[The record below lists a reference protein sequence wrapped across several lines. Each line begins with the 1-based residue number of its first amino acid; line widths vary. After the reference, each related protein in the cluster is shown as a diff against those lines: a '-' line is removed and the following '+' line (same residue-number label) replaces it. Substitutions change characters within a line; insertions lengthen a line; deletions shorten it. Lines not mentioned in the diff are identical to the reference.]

1 MKFYLTTPIYYV
13 NGKPHLGHAY
23 TTVIGD
29 AIARSK
35 KIKGYDVFYLTGTD
49 EHGGKIEKAA
59 RSMGKTP
66 RELADEMVPYFKDLW
81 KALDIEYDFFIR
93 TTMDFHEKRVAEI
106 FEDLKN
112 KGYIYKG
119 SYSGWYCYNCEA
131 YIPDDAEE
139 VDGVKICPDC
149 GGKGEFITEEN
160 YFFRLSAFQKPLLDF
175 YRENPDFVKPRSM
188 MNKVVSFVEAGLRD
202 LSITRTTIN
211 WGIRVPSDPK
221 HVIYVWFDALFNYI
235 TALRDEFEKWWP
247 ADLHIIGKDIIIF
260 HAVYWPAF
268 LMALGYELPRTILSH
283 GWWLVDRRK
292 MSKHLGNVLDPNILI
307 KNFGADAVRY
317 FLLRE
322 TPIGQDGNFSHEGF
336 LERYNA
342 DLANELGNIVS
353 RTTNMAVKYF
363 QGNLPAPGPITDAER
378 KMEEEWKKVEEVVDR
393 AFENYEFSKG
403 LARLWGYLRG
413 INKYL
418 VETEPWRSGAREPA
432 RTSRILLTCF
442 KALNASLKF
451 IIPVMPE
458 AGEKIKRALSSPGEY
473 KWEAY
478 DEKRKIEI
486 PELLFPRVD
495 KKEFFKE
502 EIMEEKEG
510 KKEEKKEEKNYVTI
524 EEFFKM
530 GLKVGKIVE
539 VKPAP
544 NADKLYLLKVDMGD
558 HQRNLVAGLRKY
570 YSPEELLG
578 KKIVVV
584 TNLKPAKIRGHES
597 QGMLLAA
604 DVDGKPYLLIVP
616 DEVPP
621 GSQVR

>member
-29 AIARSK
+29 VISRFK
-35 KIKGYDVFYLTGTD
+35 RLKGYDVFYLTGTD

-66 RELADEMVPYFKDLW
+66 KELADEMVPYFKDLW
-81 KALDIEYDFFIR
+81 RALNIECDFFIR

-106 FEDLKN
+106 FEKLKD

-175 YRENPDFVKPRSM
+175 YKNNPDFVKPKSM

-202 LSITRTTIN
+202 LSVTRTTIN

-221 HVIYVWFDALFNYI
+221 HVIYVWFDALFNYV

-292 MSKHLGNVLDPNILI
+292 MSKHLGNVLDPHILI
-307 KNFGADAVRY
+307 KTFGADAVRY

-378 KMEEEWKKVEEVVDR
+378 KMEEEWKEVEEEVDR

-403 LARLWGYLRG
+403 LARLWGYLRR

-418 VETEPWRSGAREPA
+418 VETEPWRSGAKEPA

-473 KWEAY
+473 TWEAY

-502 EIMEEKEG
+502 EIMEEKP
-510 KKEEKKEEKNYVTI
+510 KEEKNYVTI

-530 GLKVGKIVE
+530 GLKVGKIVD

>member
-29 AIARSK
+29 VISRFK
-35 KIKGYDVFYLTGTD
+35 RLKGYDVFYLTGTD

-66 RELADEMVPYFKDLW
+66 KELADEMVPYFKDLW
-81 KALDIEYDFFIR
+81 RALNIECDFFIR

-106 FEDLKN
+106 FEKLKD

-175 YRENPDFVKPRSM
+175 YKNNPDFVKPKSM

-202 LSITRTTIN
+202 LSVTRTTIN

-221 HVIYVWFDALFNYI
+221 HVIYVWFDALFNYV

-292 MSKHLGNVLDPNILI
+292 MSKHLGNVLDPHILI
-307 KNFGADAVRY
+307 KTFGADAVRY

-378 KMEEEWKKVEEVVDR
+378 RMEEEWKKVEEETDR

-403 LARLWGYLRG
+403 LARLWGYLRR

-418 VETEPWRSGAREPA
+418 VETEPWRTGAKEPA

-473 KWEAY
+473 TWEAY

-502 EIMEEKEG
+502 EIMEEKP
-510 KKEEKKEEKNYVTI
+510 KEEKNYVTI

-530 GLKVGKIVE
+530 GLKVGKIVD

>member
-1 MKFYLTTPIYYV
+1 
-13 NGKPHLGHAY
+13 
-23 TTVIGD
+23 
-29 AIARSK
+29 
-35 KIKGYDVFYLTGTD
+35 
-49 EHGGKIEKAA
+49 
-59 RSMGKTP
+59 
-66 RELADEMVPYFKDLW
+66 
-81 KALDIEYDFFIR
+81 
-93 TTMDFHEKRVAEI
+93 
-106 FEDLKN
+106 
-112 KGYIYKG
+112 
-119 SYSGWYCYNCEA
+119 
-131 YIPDDAEE
+131 
-139 VDGVKICPDC
+139 
-149 GGKGEFITEEN
+149 
-160 YFFRLSAFQKPLLDF
+160 
-175 YRENPDFVKPRSM
+175 M

-202 LSITRTTIN
+202 LSVTRTTIN
-211 WGIRVPSDPK
+211 WGIKVPSDPK
-221 HVIYVWFDALFNYI
+221 HVIYVWFDALFNYV

-292 MSKHLGNVLDPNILI
+292 MSKHLGNVLDPHILI
-307 KNFGADAVRY
+307 KTFGADAVRY

-363 QGNLPAPGPITDAER
+363 QGNLPTPGPITDAER
-378 KMEEEWKKVEEVVDR
+378 KMEEEWKEVEEEVDR

-403 LARLWGYLRG
+403 LARLWGYIRG

-418 VETEPWRSGAREPA
+418 VETEPWRTGAKEPA

-458 AGEKIKRALSSPGEY
+458 AGEKIKMALSSPGKY
-473 KWEAY
+473 TWEAY

-502 EIMEEKEG
+502 EIMEEKP
-510 KKEEKKEEKNYVTI
+510 KEEKNYVTI

>member
-29 AIARSK
+29 VIARFK

-59 RSMGKTP
+59 RSMGKSP
-66 RELADEMVPYFKDLW
+66 RELADEMVPHFKNLW
-81 KALDIEYDFFIR
+81 KALNIEYDFFIR

-106 FEDLKN
+106 FEELKR
-112 KGYIYKG
+112 KGHIYKG

-160 YFFRLSAFQKPLLDF
+160 YFFRLSAFRRPLLDF
-175 YRENPDFVKPRSM
+175 YKRNPDFVKPPFM
-188 MNKVVSFVEAGLRD
+188 MNKVVSFVEQGLRD

-221 HVIYVWFDALFNYI
+221 HVIYVWFDALFNYV
-235 TALRDEFEKWWP
+235 TGLRDKFDKYWP

-268 LMALGYELPRTILSH
+268 LMALGYPLPRTVLSH

-292 MSKHLGNVLDPNILI
+292 MSKHLGNVLDPHILI
-307 KNFGADAVRY
+307 ENFGSDAVRY

-336 LERYNA
+336 IERYNA

-353 RTTNMAVKYF
+353 RTTAMAVKYF
-363 QGNLPAPGPITDAER
+363 SGNLPAPSPALETDR
-378 KMEEEWKKVEEVVDR
+378 RMENRWKEVEPEIER

-403 LARLWGYLRG
+403 LSLLWNYLRG

-418 VETEPWRSGAREPA
+418 VETEPWRSGVKSPG

-442 KALNASLKF
+442 KALHASLKF

-458 AGEKIKRALSSPGEY
+458 AGGKIKRALSSPGEFS
-473 KWEAY
+473 WDAY
-478 DEKRKIEI
+478 DEKRKIER
-486 PELLFPRVD
+486 LDGLFPRVD
-495 KKEFFKE
+495 KAEFFKE
-502 EIMEEKEG
+502 EKDMEEKR
-510 KKEEKKEEKNYVTI
+510 EEKTYVTI
-524 EEFFKM
+524 EDFFKM
-530 GLKVGKIVE
+530 GLKVGKILE

-558 HQRNLVAGLRKY
+558 HERNLVAGLRQY
-570 YSPEELLG
+570 YTPEELLG

-584 TNLKPAKIRGHES
+584 TNLKPARIRGHES

-604 DVDGKPYLLIVP
+604 DVDGKPYLLVVP
-616 DEVPP
+616 EEVPP
-621 GSQVR
+621 GAIVR

>member
-29 AIARSK
+29 VIARFK

-59 RSMGKTP
+59 RAQGKSP
-66 RELADEMVPYFKDLW
+66 KDLADEMVPYFKNLW
-81 KALDIEYDFFIR
+81 KALNIEYDFFIR

-106 FEDLKN
+106 FEELKG
-112 KGYIYKG
+112 KGHIYKG

-149 GGKGEFITEEN
+149 GGKGEYITEEN
-160 YFFRLSAFQKPLLDF
+160 YFFRLSAFRKPLLDF
-175 YRENPDFVKPRSM
+175 YSKNPDFVKPRTM

-202 LSITRTTIN
+202 LSITRTTVK
-211 WGIRVPSDPK
+211 WGIKVPSDPK
-221 HVIYVWFDALFNYI
+221 HVIYVWFDALFNYV
-235 TALRDEFEKWWP
+235 TGLRDEFDKWWP

-268 LMALGYELPRTILSH
+268 LMALGYELPRTVLSH

-307 KNFGADAVRY
+307 KTFGADAVRY

-363 QGNLPAPGPITDAER
+363 QGNLPAPGPETEAER
-378 KMEEEWKKVEEVVDR
+378 KMEEAWRKIEGEIDR
-393 AFENYEFSKG
+393 SYENYEFSKG
-403 LARLWGYLRG
+403 LSLLWNYLRS

-418 VETEPWRSGAREPA
+418 VETEPWRSGTANPA
-432 RTSRILLTCF
+432 RTSRILLTSF
-442 KALNASLKF
+442 RALHAALKF

-458 AGEKIKRALSSPGEY
+458 AGQRIKKALSSPDDY
-473 KWEAY
+473 SWDAY
-478 DEKRKIEI
+478 DERRKIQK

-502 EIMEEKEG
+502 EMM
-510 KKEEKKEEKNYVTI
+510 EEKKEEKTYITI
-524 EEFFKM
+524 EDFFKM

-539 VKPAP
+539 VTPAP
-544 NADKLYLLKVDMGD
+544 NADKLYLLRVDMGD
-558 HQRNLVAGLRKY
+558 HERNLVAGLRKY

-604 DVDGKPYLLIVP
+604 DVDGKPYLLLVP

-621 GSQVR
+621 GAMVR